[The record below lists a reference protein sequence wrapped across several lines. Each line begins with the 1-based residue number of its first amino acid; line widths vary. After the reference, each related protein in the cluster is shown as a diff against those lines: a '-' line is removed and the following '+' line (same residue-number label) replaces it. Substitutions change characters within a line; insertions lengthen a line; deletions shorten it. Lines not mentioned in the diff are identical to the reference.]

1 MQILLTGSGTPYIEI
16 DEQTKLIFS
25 KSTAHREKGY
35 KFLVVSSKKTSS
47 VCISGAKAK
56 KKRYVENVEDNS
68 FTVRLAD
75 FKRSNDLGFTKG
87 VISPITLNAI
97 KKLVVDKVDDEGFF
111 PYNEIGTLNDEL
123 SLTFSDPDEYV
134 DDDPT
139 ADESFDS
146 VETVK
151 TKKKVGKITL
161 KSKPKIKIKTPIQ
174 IKKKK

>member
-1 MQILLTGSGTPYIEI
+1 MQILLTSTGTPYIEI
-16 DEQTKLIFS
+16 DENTKLIFS
-25 KSTAHREKGY
+25 KVTADWEKGY

-68 FTVRLAD
+68 FTVRLKD
-75 FKRSNDLGFTKG
+75 FKRNDDLGFTKG
-87 VISPITLNAI
+87 VVSPITLNTI
-97 KKLVVDKVDDEGFF
+97 KKLVVDKVDDEGYLHFDK
-111 PYNEIGTLNDEL
+111 IGELNDEL
-123 SLTFSDPDEYV
+123 HQAFTDPDEYV

-151 TKKKVGKITL
+151 KTKKKSEKITL
-161 KSKPKIKIKTPIQ
+161 KRKPKIKITSPIQ
-174 IKKKK
+174 LKKK